1 MCNFVKLRI
10 NRYSINGVEK
20 REFKGSKSKKG
31 RNLPFSSHFAH
42 IKPLETLKTHKNQFL
57 SGFLVDYLG
66 ALTVTKAG
74 RRIRSA
80 ME

>member
-1 MCNFVKLRI
+1 M
-10 NRYSINGVEK
+10 GPK
-20 REFKGSKSKKG
+20 RGNSRAQKAKKG